1 MQTKIKPHIFYQQF
15 KEENQKNHRSDIDD
29 VVVLITD
36 GEPFGRRDTL
46 NETIRYANM
55 LKKKNVRLI
64 TAGVGSK
71 SEKPEFIKILK
82 ELATSPKYFLKAK
95 FDEMDKILSKLIAST
110 CVKPGK

>member
-15 KEENQKNHRSDIDD
+15 KENPKNHRSDIDD

-46 NETIRYANM
+46 NEAIRYANM

-64 TAGVGSK
+64 TAGAGSK

-82 ELATSPKYFLKAK
+82 ELATSPQFFLKAK
-95 FDEMDKILSKLIAST
+95 FDEMDKISSKLIANT